1 MSDQVTTDTYFVHDD
16 IDLMSRAPAVEAILF
31 AAGFPVKYEKIAETC
46 EISEAELDRILSS
59 SYFAYENRGIRL
71 VRFSDSCQLC
81 SNEFFEKQVKRALGM
96 RVSGGLSNSSMETL
110 AIIAYNQPVT
120 RALIEQIRGVDCSY
134 AVTTLIEK
142 QLIEVKGR
150 LDVPG
155 KPNLYG
161 TTDTFLRCFGFGSVS
176 ELPVSE
182 VVDTVNE
189 RVAGIVSAENPSDG
203 QITLE
208 EQGTVE
214 TPVNGE
220 DVPAAAAAADA
231 DTDTDSEKI

>member
-1 MSDQVTTDTYFVHDD
+1 MNDQITTDTYYGEED

-31 AAGFPVKYEKIAETC
+31 AAGFPVKYDKIAETC
-46 EISEAELDRILSS
+46 EMTREELDVILSS
-59 SYFAYENRGIRL
+59 PYFEYENRGIRL

-81 SNEFFEKQVKRALGM
+81 SNEFFEKQVKKALGM
-96 RVSGGLSNSSMETL
+96 RANGGLSNSSMETL

-134 AVTTLIEK
+134 AITTLIEK
-142 QLIEVKGR
+142 QLIEVTGR

-161 TTDTFLRCFGFGSVS
+161 TTETFLRCFGFGSIS

-182 VVDTVNE
+182 VVDSVNE
-189 RVAGIVSAENPSDG
+189 RIAGAAEENRPDG
-203 QITLE
+203 SE
-208 EQGTVE
+208 
-214 TPVNGE
+214 
-220 DVPAAAAAADA
+220 AADA
-231 DTDTDSEKI
+231 GNPPSLELDIGAPDEN